1 MKKLLLLTIA
11 ALMSVMSFAQEVSD
25 NVIKIFTSD
34 GITTPILSKD
44 IKDITFE
51 EITPLSMDIE
61 ISNVQQNSMDVA
73 FDMPD
78 GCKYWLMCVTKEE
91 LKGTDKEVRMAI
103 KSKYNDEFDE
113 SKFLR
118 IPNLDAG
125 TTYYFYALLFDKDGV
140 PAGISKAS
148 ATTKSAAKD
157 LFTIN
162 VTDVTKTSATVTFT
176 PKDNTM
182 TYYYFVVPESSR
194 EQMIDQYGSIQK
206 SDLEYLKYC
215 AESADYDLDFFL
227 GQILVKGTVSKDARD
242 ITQGNLT
249 PNTVY
254 YAYCYGMNADGNST
268 TDVYETKFT
277 TDDVTPSDNVLSC
290 EVVKTYSDGCD
301 VKVTASNND
310 PYIVEAQPKAAWD
323 KSLSNNGN
331 DAVKAAGEILR
342 MSYSGYADNYTV
354 TGNYEGK
361 KDVGSS
367 NTEYVLIVCG
377 YDSGVTTDV
386 QVVPFKTLAE

>member
-61 ISNVQQNSMDVA
+61 ISNVQQNSLDVA

-206 SDLEYLKYC
+206 SDLEYLN
-215 AESADYDLDFFL
+215 
-227 GQILVKGTVSKDARD
+227 VS
-242 ITQGNLT
+242 
-249 PNTVY
+249 
-254 YAYCYGMNADGNST
+254 ST
-268 TDVYETKFT
+268 
-277 TDDVTPSDNVLSC
+277 N
-290 EVVKTYSDGCD
+290 
-301 VKVTASNND
+301 
-310 PYIVEAQPKAAWD
+310 
-323 KSLSNNGN
+323 
-331 DAVKAAGEILR
+331 
-342 MSYSGYADNYTV
+342 
-354 TGNYEGK
+354 
-361 KDVGSS
+361 
-367 NTEYVLIVCG
+367 
-377 YDSGVTTDV
+377 
-386 QVVPFKTLAE
+386 